1 MPSSLTVINVKVQY
15 CLFFSQLTMLK
26 SDIDMYET
34 QVKDLEDEL
43 DTERNKN
50 DRLDKIVSYSTI

>member
-1 MPSSLTVINVKVQY
+1 
-15 CLFFSQLTMLK
+15 MLK

-50 DRLDKIVSYSTI
+50 HRLDKIVSYSAI